1 MIKIK
6 CESSNFLTLNEI
18 TDFQG
23 DLKERSAGD
32 MEKIK
37 KSIKKHGVAFPIFI
51 WQTEENGETINY
63 CLDGH
68 CRTRALRE
76 MAAAGEQIPPL
87 PVDYIHAETKAEA
100 KELLLKLNSQY
111 GHMTADSVAAFLGD
125 IKIDFDELA
134 LPDGVLDLGKLEP
147 EETKDDDEA
156 PAVDE
161 DKEPDSQPGEM
172 YELGNSI
179 LLCGDST
186 NPEDVA
192 RILGGLKADLVFT
205 DPPYG
210 MKKEKDGVANDNLNY
225 DDLLNFNKK
234 WLALAFEHLK
244 ENGSLYCWGI
254 DEPLMDIYN
263 YILKPKARAG
273 EITFRNLITWDKGN
287 GQGQNSEEYRMYAIA
302 DEKCLFVM
310 NGQQNYGR
318 DLSTWYEGFE
328 PFRKLWIDNVK
339 AAGLTL
345 EKAEKISGSTYASHY
360 GSKSQYSFITA
371 EAWANMKSYCK
382 ENNLNAF
389 KREYEEVKREYEE
402 VKREYE
408 EVKRAWYDTRAYFNN
423 TWDNMNN
430 VWHFKKTSGAERE
443 STGGHATPKPVALCE
458 RAIKSSSRERET
470 VLDFFGGS
478 GSTLIAAEKN
488 NRKALLIELEPKW
501 CDVIRKRWTK
511 WAKENGREVGSGGLE

>member
-1 MIKIK
+1 MIVIN
-6 CESSNFLTLNEI
+6 CTGSDTLELDELA
-18 TDFQG
+18 DFQG
-23 DLKERSAGD
+23 ALKQRSAAD
-32 MEKIK
+32 INKII
-37 KSIKKHGVAFPIFI
+37 KSIKKHGFSFPFFV
-51 WQTEENGETINY
+51 WAHDDINHV
-63 CLDGH
+63 LDGH
-68 CRTRALRE
+68 GRLAALKK
-76 MAAAGEQIPPL
+76 MQADGEEIPAL
-87 PVDYIHAETKAEA
+87 PCVYVEAENEAEA
-100 KELLLKLNSQY
+100 KEKLLKLNSQY
-111 GHMTADSVAAFLGD
+111 GHMTAESVADFLDGMEIELD
-125 IKIDFDELA
+125 DLA
-134 LPDGVLDLGKLEP
+134 LPDGVLDLSGIAAP
-147 EETKDDDEA
+147 EEETEGDDDA
-156 PAVDE
+156 PDVDE
-161 DKEPDSQPGEM
+161 DGEPDSQPGEM

-210 MKKEKDGVANDNLNY
+210 MKKESDGVANDNLNY
-225 DDLLNFNKK
+225 DDLLEFNKK

-328 PFRKLWIDNVK
+328 PFRMLWIDNVK

-345 EKAEKISGSTYASHY
+345 EKAEKIAGSTYASHY

-371 EAWANMKSYCK
+371 EAWANMKAYCE
-382 ENNLNAF
+382 ENNIDAF
-389 KREYEEVKREYEE
+389 KREYEE

-430 VWHFKKTSGAERE
+430 VWHFAKTSGAERE
-443 STGGHATPKPVALCE
+443 SAGGHATPKPVALCE

-511 WAKENGREVGSGGLE
+511 WAQENGRKVGSGGLE